1 MISYLILQLRFLFLG
16 LAERFGPK
24 KEKVPAV
31 PSPRLRY
38 RVHGSTEPHGYFEV
52 GRLSWG
58 SIEKILANLNRPI
71 DGFENILDFGC
82 GTGRVLRNI
91 TNSDQ
96 ANLWGIDIDSAA
108 IRWCQ
113 KRLNG
118 ARFEHID
125 PNPPTYFNR
134 ESFDLI
140 FSISVFT
147 HLDERRQNQWL
158 EEMSR
163 LLQPGGIL
171 IASVHG
177 DHHRELHSRE
187 LDMMSG
193 FVFNDS
199 KRRFFKKD
207 GLPHFYQDA
216 HHTKQYV
223 LENWSRFFT
232 IIDYVEK
239 GIVDHHDAVVLTK
252 KRSN

>member
-1 MISYLILQLRFLFLG
+1 MISYLALQFRFLFLG
-16 LAERFGPK
+16 LV
-24 KEKVPAV
+24 EKLGTKNEKIPAI

-38 RVHGSTEPHGYFEV
+38 RVHGSTEPYGYIEV
-52 GRLSWG
+52 GKLSWK

-91 TNSDQ
+91 PNRDQTNI
-96 ANLWGIDIDSAA
+96 WGIDIDSAA
-108 IRWCQ
+108 IQWCQ
-113 KRLNG
+113 EHLPG

-125 PNPPTYFNR
+125 SNPPTHFDR
-134 ESFDLI
+134 ESLDLI

-147 HLDERRQNQWL
+147 HLDERRQDQWL

-163 LLQPGGIL
+163 LLRPGGIL

-177 DHHRELHSRE
+177 DYHRELHSRE
-187 LDMMSG
+187 VDMKSG

-207 GLPHFYQDA
+207 GLPQFYQDA

-223 LENWSRFFT
+223 MESWSRYFT
-232 IIDYVEK
+232 IIDYVER

-252 KRSN
+252 KRPA